1 MSESNFDKTCSI
13 EKLHLALDLLIS
25 YLGNIKNKMAFAK
38 MTLDFPHIIH
48 YYDEARRQKWVVPI
62 LYSDEAMLGIDKPS
76 GLPVIPERWHPEWPC
91 VQSIL
96 HDRLDEKPMIVH
108 RIDAG
113 TSGVMIFAR
122 TAESHKNLSEQF
134 SNHEVEKTY
143 FAIVSGEIVGDEQMI
158 EMPIDQHPS
167 RDHRMMISKNGKPAL
182 TELRVVERFRG
193 FTLVEARPKTGRQH
207 QIRVHLQAIGHPL
220 IVDPVYGS
228 QDAFFLSAIKS
239 RMHFK
244 KDEEER
250 PLLNRLSLHAASL
263 RFRHPRTGEECVVAV
278 DAPKD
283 FQAVVKAL
291 RKYTALK
298 P

>member
-1 MSESNFDKTCSI
+1 MKINLNS
-13 EKLHLALDLLIS
+13 H
-25 YLGNIKNKMAFAK
+25 
-38 MTLDFPHIIH
+38 PVIH

-62 LYSDEAMLGIDKPS
+62 IYSDDTVFGIDKPS

-91 VQSIL
+91 AQSIL
-96 HDRLDEKPMIVH
+96 FDRLGEKPMIVH
-108 RIDAG
+108 RIDAR
-113 TSGVMIFAR
+113 TSGVVIFAR
-122 TAESHKNLSEQF
+122 DAESHKNLSEQF
-134 SNHEVEKTY
+134 SNHEIEKVY
-143 FAIVSGEIVGDEQMI
+143 YAIVSGEIAADEQMI

-167 RDHRMMISKNGKPAL
+167 HDHRMMISKNGKPAL
-182 TELRVVERFRG
+182 TGLRVVERFRG
-193 FTLVEARPKTGRQH
+193 FTFVEARPKTGRQH

-220 IVDPVYGS
+220 IVDPIYGS

-244 KDEEER
+244 KDEEVR

-263 RFRHPRTGEECVVAV
+263 RLRHPRTGEECVVAV

-291 RKYTALK
+291 RKYAALK

>member
-1 MSESNFDKTCSI
+1 MAKI
-13 EKLHLALDLLIS
+13 IL
-25 YLGNIKNKMAFAK
+25 NI
-38 MTLDFPHIIH
+38 DQVIH

-62 LYSDEAMLGIDKPS
+62 LHSDDAVFGIDKPS

-91 VQSIL
+91 AQSIL
-96 HDRLDEKPMIVH
+96 QDRLEEKPMVVH

-113 TSGVMIFAR
+113 TSGVVIFAR

-134 SNHEVEKTY
+134 SNHEVEKNY
-143 FAIVSGEIVGDEQMI
+143 FAIVSGEIRADEQMI
-158 EMPIDQHPS
+158 ELPIDQHPS
-167 RDHRMMISKNGKPAL
+167 RDHKMMISKNGKPAL

-220 IVDPVYGS
+220 IVDAVYGS
-228 QDAFFLSAIKS
+228 QEAFFLSAIKS

-244 KDEEER
+244 RDEEVR

-263 RFRHPRTGEECVVAV
+263 RFRHPRTDESCVVAAE
-278 DAPKD
+278 APKD
-283 FQAVVKAL
+283 FLAVVKAL
-291 RKYTALK
+291 RKYATLK
-298 P
+298 S